1 MPSGLYTVTGKPE
14 TREIEFDLVAEAPD
28 PVPVDQVK
36 LVEQVQKTLTVL
48 QMLFD
53 PVADKE
59 RFLEYFRPLVEIA
72 RNGVEGQNAKPDV
85 AMGALVNL
93 QDQTTTREAGRVK
106 HRYMKRLAVYAG
118 SNSAVWLFVGIIFLL
133 ASKIAP
139 VFSLPKIIDEYT
151 VACFFLLLSGCSAG
165 VWLSFGAR
173 RPTLT
178 FFELHI
184 PEPDQLHPAMRVAFV
199 MALTVI
205 IGLLANLEVL
215 SIGVGSISSA
225 MVFSKPDVAWLIGAL
240 CGFSEQLLSTQVSEQ
255 AAKFFPGKAKS
266 G

>member
-1 MPSGLYTVTGKPE
+1 MPSGSYIVTGKPE
-14 TREIEFDLVAEAPD
+14 TREIEFDLVADAPD
-28 PVPVDQVK
+28 PIPVEQLK

-53 PVADKE
+53 PIADKE
-59 RFLEYFRPLVEIA
+59 RFLEYFRPLVEIS
-72 RNGVEGQNAKPDV
+72 RNGVEGQNAKPEV
-85 AMGALVNL
+85 AMGALLNL
-93 QDQTTTREAGRVK
+93 QEQTTTREAGRVK

-118 SNSAVWLFVGIIFLL
+118 GNSAIWLVVGIAFLL
-133 ASKIAP
+133 ASSITP
-139 VFSLPKIIDEYT
+139 IFYLPKIINEQT

-184 PEPDQLHPAMRVAFV
+184 PEPNQLHPAMRVAFV

-205 IGLLANLEVL
+205 IGLLANREVL
-215 SIGVGSISSA
+215 SVGVGSINSN
-225 MVFSKPDVAWLIGAL
+225 MIFSEPDVAWLIGAL

-255 AAKFFPGKAKS
+255 AAKFFPGKAK
-266 G
+266 GG